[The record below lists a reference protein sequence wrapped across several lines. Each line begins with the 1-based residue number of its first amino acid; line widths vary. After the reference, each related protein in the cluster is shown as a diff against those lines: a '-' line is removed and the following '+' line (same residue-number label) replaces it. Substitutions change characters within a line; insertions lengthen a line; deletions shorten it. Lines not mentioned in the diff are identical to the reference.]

1 MTTNE
6 KIQISILMEIFINQN
21 VGQSINQWVDLSAQL
36 PPDQKLILLLKP
48 KFRFF
53 GKSDNSLDENGHY
66 RHQTI
71 KMDVA
76 TGSKHLIL
84 DPVFL
89 SGLTQ
94 IDCTATFM
102 VVGKSSDSHNP
113 QRHEI
118 SKNETCQPK
127 EVIK

>member
-1 MTTNE
+1 MTNDQ
-6 KIQISILMEIFINQN
+6 IQISILMEIFENGTF
-21 VGQSINQWVDLSAQL
+21 GQSNPTWVDLSAQL
-36 PPDQKLILLLKP
+36 PPEQKLVLLLKP
-48 KFRFF
+48 KFRIT
-53 GKSDNSLDENGHY
+53 KNSFRDEGG
-66 RHQTI
+66 RWTVA
-71 KMDVA
+71 MDLT
-76 TGSKHLIL
+76 TGTKHLLL
-84 DPVFL
+84 DPVSL

-118 SKNETCQPK
+118 SKNTTCQPK